1 MTFEQALAIK
11 QNLTAIQVRN
21 DLERYLLRD
30 EPPIYKGVAIAMQA
44 LEKQI
49 PKKPQI
55 KEFPDE
61 DEESG
66 DRYLW
71 TFYTCPVCGEHI
83 GLRYNSFCSNCG
95 QALEWR
101 DAE

>member
-1 MTFEQALAIK
+1 MTNAEAIK
-11 QNLTAIQVRN
+11 HLSSNEIYTDDWEEAI
-21 DLERYLLRD
+21 L
-30 EPPIYKGVAIAMQA
+30 IAKEA

-71 TFYTCPVCGEHI
+71 TFYICPVCGEHI
-83 GLRYNSFCSNCG
+83 GLRYNKFCSNCG
-95 QALEWR
+95 QALDWSDSE
-101 DAE
+101 

>member
-49 PKKPQI
+49 PIVDKNLIGVMQNDIPRDYKV
-55 KEFPDE
+55 
-61 DEESG
+61 
-66 DRYLW
+66 LW
-71 TFYTCPVCGEHI
+71 RKY
-83 GLRYNSFCSNCG
+83 
-95 QALEWR
+95 
-101 DAE
+101 